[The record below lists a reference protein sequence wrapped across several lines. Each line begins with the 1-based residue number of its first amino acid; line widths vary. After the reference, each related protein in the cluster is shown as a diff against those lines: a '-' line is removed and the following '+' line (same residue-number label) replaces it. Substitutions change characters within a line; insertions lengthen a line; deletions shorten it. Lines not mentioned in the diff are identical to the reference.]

1 MNGPIFGTMN
11 GPDFRSAV
19 YLILALAELKVE
31 GRGVQ
36 KRVKKK
42 RSLFKTKLKNYTSK
56 DSLSELVC
64 SLR

>member
-1 MNGPIFGTMN
+1 MPPLIMNGPIFGIIN

-36 KRVKKK
+36 ESEKKDLYLK
-42 RSLFKTKLKNYTSK
+42 LNLKVIHLKT
-56 DSLSELVC
+56 V
-64 SLR
+64 

>member
-1 MNGPIFGTMN
+1 MNGPIFGITN

-42 RSLFKTKLKNYTSK
+42 DLYLKPNLKIIHLKT
-56 DSLSELVC
+56 V
-64 SLR
+64 

>member
-1 MNGPIFGTMN
+1 MPPLIMNGPIFGIIN

-19 YLILALAELKVE
+19 YLILALAELKVK

-42 RSLFKTKLKNYTSK
+42 IFI
-56 DSLSELVC
+56 
-64 SLR
+64 